1 MSKLYDK
8 LSNDI
13 GIDLRTANTPVYDS
27 GKGVVIN
34 EPSVVAVNQKT
45 GRVVAV
51 GAQAKAMLGRTPGH
65 IIAVRPLVDGV
76 ISDFEVTEEM
86 LSYLI
91 KKAEGLSKKMLGPK
105 VVIGVP
111 YGVTNVERRAVRD
124 AAKNA
129 GAREVHII
137 EEPMSAAIGI
147 RLPVR
152 EATGSMIIDIGGGTT
167 DIAVISLGGIV
178 RAKNLKVAG
187 DKLNNDISSYIRNEF
202 RILIGEKTA
211 EEVKIAIASVLP
223 CNPSLET
230 TIRGRDLITGLPRE
244 VIITDSDIREAI
256 GPSVDTLFE
265 SVKEV
270 LETTPPEILSDVMK
284 NGIYMTGGGAL
295 IRGVPEALSDYV
307 GIPVFVADDPLTAV
321 ARGAGI
327 VLEELALFEDML
339 IQNEDDLTSAREKKE
354 DGRKQCHQDPADSG
368 RAVRRLSCV
377 LYISRSRPACRSAWR
392 GVPVRVL
399 CRPGTAHR

>member
-1 MSKLYDK
+1 MYKKLK
-8 LSNDI
+8 HKFLKAASNDI
-13 GIDLRTANTPVYDS
+13 GIDLGTANTLVYMS

-65 IIAVRPLVDGV
+65 IVAVRPLVDGV
-76 ISDFEVTEEM
+76 ISDFEITEEM

-105 VVIGVP
+105 VVVGVP

-129 GAREVHII
+129 GAREVHIV

-152 EATGSMIIDIGGGTT
+152 EATGSMVIDIGGGTT

-187 DKLNNDISSYIRNEF
+187 DKLNNDIMSYIRNEF
-202 RILIGEKTA
+202 KILIGEKTA
-211 EEVKIAIASVLP
+211 EEVKIAIASVVP
-223 CNPSLET
+223 CTPPLESA
-230 TIRGRDLITGLPRE
+230 IRGRDLVTGLPRE
-244 VIITDSDIREAI
+244 VVVTDSDIREAI
-256 GPSVDTLFE
+256 GASIDTLLDA
-265 SVKEV
+265 VKEV
-270 LETTPPEILSDVMK
+270 LETTPPEILADVMR
-284 NGIYMTGGGAL
+284 NGVYLTGGGAL
-295 IRGVPEALSDYV
+295 IRGLPEVLTEYV
-307 GIPVFVADDPLTAV
+307 GIPVYVAEDPLTAV

-327 VLEELALFEDML
+327 ILEELEKFEDML
-339 IQNEDDLTSAREKKE
+339 IQNENELPTTR
-354 DGRKQCHQDPADSG
+354 
-368 RAVRRLSCV
+368 
-377 LYISRSRPACRSAWR
+377 
-392 GVPVRVL
+392 
-399 CRPGTAHR
+399 